1 MSALSNSNWSRRS
14 LLRTAT
20 GLAAAGTPA
29 ACGSNDGRGGGSAGG
44 GLVQYFHAY
53 GEAGTEQAIK
63 KYAAAY
69 DGAEVT
75 TRWIT
80 GSNFES
86 KLFAS
91 LLTDDAPDLFEF
103 HPQIQL
109 VKSGQVANLTDLVE
123 PVRDDF
129 NQADIRSHTVDG
141 KVYGVRMIDDP
152 QFFFYRRSLLEK
164 AGVGVPQ
171 TLDELIAAAAELTT
185 DKVKGVYLGNTLQ
198 AVIRPMIWAAGA
210 DTLDDRNRPAC
221 HTDGVV
227 EGLGKLVVG
236 VLHTAVTLLVC
247 SLAGYGLA
255 RIPYRHAAKVFYAV
269 LFTLM
274 VPTAVTFVPGF
285 VLVSSLGWID
295 SYRGL
300 IVPGLFSGFT
310 CFLFRQYFLGFPKEL
325 EEAARVDG
333 LNHWGAYWRVVVPN
347 SLNFFAAI
355 ATITFINGWNSFLWP
370 LVIGQDPSAWTVQ
383 VALSSY
389 MTNQTV
395 NYHLI
400 FMATA
405 LSLLPLLLVFLFLQR
420 WLVQGIART
429 GIKG

>member
-1 MSALSNSNWSRRS
+1 M
-14 LLRTAT
+14 TAT
-20 GLAAAGTPA
+20 ASEVNRTDPAAGSPHPGRRTRGVTGSAGLYAAVGLAALLFLIPFYV
-29 ACGSNDGRGGGSAGG
+29 
-44 GLVQYFHAY
+44 LVRNALSTDL
-53 GEAGTEQAIK
+53 E
-63 KYAAAY
+63 
-69 DGAEVT
+69 
-75 TRWIT
+75 IT
-80 GSNFES
+80 GEEWTF
-86 KLFAS
+86 FP
-91 LLTDDAPDLFEF
+91 T
-103 HPQIQL
+103 
-109 VKSGQVANLTDLVE
+109 
-123 PVRDDF
+123 
-129 NQADIRSHTVDG
+129 DIRWGNVTEPFDDPTVDFG
-141 KVYGVRMIDDP
+141 RALWN
-152 QFFFYRRSLLEK
+152 S
-164 AGVGVPQ
+164 
-171 TLDELIAAAAELTT
+171 
-185 DKVKGVYLGNTLQ
+185 
-198 AVIRPMIWAAGA
+198 
-210 DTLDDRNRPAC
+210 
-221 HTDGVV
+221 
-227 EGLGKLVVG
+227 LVVG
-236 VLHTAVTLLVC
+236 VLHTVGTLLVC

-255 RIPYRHAAKVFYAV
+255 RIPYRHADKVFYGV

-333 LNHWGAYWRVVVPN
+333 LGHWGAYWRVVVPN
-347 SLNFFAAI
+347 SLNFFAAM

-370 LVIGQDPSAWTVQ
+370 LVVGQDPSAWTVQ

-405 LSLLPLLLVFLFLQR
+405 ISILPLLLVFLFLQR
-420 WLVQGIART
+420 WLVQGIAQT